1 MSNSAVQEQLGQAIS
16 KGVLPASVSASA
28 TQVLK
33 RLEQP
38 LRIVLLGLPGSG
50 KTSVLNLLLGEEL
63 IPEGQLHLPTV
74 KVEAGTIPQMICT
87 LRDGTKKIIA
97 GTDLGA
103 LETLKPAFVTVQ
115 ADSPAL
121 SKINLLEIV
130 APDAPD
136 QLRKAVAWA
145 TKRADVLIWCTTDFT
160 PAEQELWYGV
170 PDHLKD
176 HGLLVLT
183 KTDLLMGQTEINTRL
198 AQMARIS
205 GEEFLRILP
214 LSAKSALQ
222 ARGSDGKINMTAFKA
237 SGATGLIAAIKT
249 QIEEAQRE
257 AQDSAAQILN
267 RYSDDIELA
276 QTNDASPVAPK
287 VANFPKVVAESEQP
301 RPATPE
307 LKRHE
312 PMVSESVVPELK
324 VVSETVF
331 TEPEAFEV
339 ESLKDAE
346 SPEPELSEPEQT
358 PTIPSES
365 ETPEPV
371 SEETMTGEILLPS
384 AEERVLLEE
393 ALAVIAVYVSDLTSM
408 LDEPDKW
415 PEDMVLFSCEEAVA
429 MLPGVLGDG
438 SSPVLSRIHSVV
450 IQAQD
455 ALMEMKHE
463 AKATQSDDA
472 VALVLQVRREIEA
485 LLIEPK
491 D

>member
-1 MSNSAVQEQLGQAIS
+1 MSEAVSNSSVQEQLGQAIA
-16 KGVLPASVSASA
+16 KGALPASVSASA

-38 LRIVLLGLPGSG
+38 LRVVLLGLPGSG

-63 IPEGQLHLPTV
+63 IPEGQLHLPTI

-121 SKINLLEIV
+121 VKINLLEIV
-130 APDAPD
+130 APDATD
-136 QLRKAVAWA
+136 QLRKAIAWA
-145 TKRADVLIWCTTDFT
+145 AKRADVLIWCTTDFT
-160 PAEQELWYGV
+160 SVEQELWYDV

-176 HGLLVLT
+176 HGLMLMT

-198 AQMARIS
+198 AQIARTS

-222 ARGSDGKINMTAFKA
+222 ARGSDGKVNMTAFKA

-249 QIEEAQRE
+249 QIEEAQRQ
-257 AQDSAAQILN
+257 AQESAVQILN
-267 RYSDDIELA
+267 RYSNEIDLA
-276 QTNDASPVAPK
+276 RANDTPPQAPVA
-287 VANFPKVVAESEQP
+287 ADFPKVVAQSEQP
-301 RPATPE
+301 VPVATEPQ
-307 LKRHE
+307 RHE
-312 PMVSESVVPELK
+312 PMVSDPVVPELK
-324 VVSETVF
+324 VVSETVY
-331 TEPEAFEV
+331 TEPEDFDV
-339 ESLKDAE
+339 EDLELE
-346 SPEPELSEPEQT
+346 SSEPEQI
-358 PTIPSES
+358 PTAPIAS

-371 SEETMTGEILLPS
+371 SEETISEDIPLPS
-384 AEERVLLEE
+384 IEERVLLEE
-393 ALAVIAVYVSDLTSM
+393 ARSVIAVYESDLASM
-408 LDEPDKW
+408 LAEPDKW

-429 MLPGVLGDG
+429 MLPGVLGDNPG
-438 SSPVLSRIHSVV
+438 PALSRIHTAVLE
-450 IQAQD
+450 AQD
-455 ALMEMKHE
+455 ALMAMKHE
-463 AKATQSDDA
+463 ALETQSDDA

-485 LLIEPK
+485 LLTEPK
-491 D
+491 G